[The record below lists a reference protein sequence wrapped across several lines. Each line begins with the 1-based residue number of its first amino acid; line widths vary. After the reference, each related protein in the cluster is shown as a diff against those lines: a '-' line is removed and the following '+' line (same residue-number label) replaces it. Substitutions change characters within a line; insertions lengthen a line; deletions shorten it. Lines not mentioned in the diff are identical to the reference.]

1 MNTTSN
7 RHRAIKFTSYRT
19 MNSST
24 HVFKIGTNNLEEVI
38 RTAAAIIK
46 NGGTVAFPTE
56 TVYGLGADALNP
68 DAVRKIFKAK
78 GRPQDNPLIVHISD
92 IEQLDVI
99 ASDVPG
105 SARDLMDAFWPGPL
119 TMIFKRK
126 DIVPDITTCGLDTVA
141 VRMPDNPLALGLIKE
156 AGTPIA
162 APSANISGRPSPT
175 RAEHVISDLSGRIDA
190 VIDGGAV
197 RVGVESTVLDMTPD
211 IPVLLRPG
219 GVSIDM
225 IREYVSEVLIGY
237 TDRPAGA
244 GEIVRS
250 PGMKYTHYSPETRLV
265 LVMGNSSAVVDKIC
279 ELAREYGHRN
289 IRVGLLVTGETAWA
303 KEMAGYVSSDGVFLL
318 GSRYDASAIASNL
331 FAGLRYLDMEDTDV
345 IIADGSMGID
355 GIGAAVLNRLKKAA
369 DELIEVN

>member
-1 MNTTSN
+1 M
-7 RHRAIKFTSYRT
+7 K
-19 MNSST
+19 SST
-24 HVFKIGTNNLEEVI
+24 QVFKIGTGNLEEVI
-38 RTAAAIIK
+38 KTAAQFIK
-46 NGGTVAFPTE
+46 KGGTVAFPTE

-78 GRPQDNPLIVHISD
+78 GRPLDNPLIVHIAD
-92 IEQLDVI
+92 IEQLGAI

-105 SARDLMDAFWPGPL
+105 SARGLMDAFWPGPL
-119 TMIFKRK
+119 TLIFKRK
-126 DIVPDITTCGLDTVA
+126 DIVPDVTTCGLDTVA
-141 VRMPDNPLALGLIKE
+141 IRMPDNPIALGLIKE

-175 RAEHVISDLSGRIDA
+175 TAEHVIADLSGRIDA

-219 GVSIDM
+219 RVSIDE
-225 IREYVSEVLIGY
+225 IREYVGEVLIGY

-244 GEIVRS
+244 GEAVRS
-250 PGMKYTHYSPETRLV
+250 PGLKYTHYSPETRLV
-265 LVMGNSSAVVDKIC
+265 LVMGNSSAVVDKIS
-279 ELAREYGHRN
+279 ELARECRDRN
-289 IRVGLLVTGETAWA
+289 LRVGLLVTDETAGVE
-303 KEMAGYVSSDGVFLL
+303 EMAECVSADGVFLL
-318 GSRYDASAIASNL
+318 GSRHDASAIASNL
-331 FAGLRYLDMEDTDV
+331 FAGLRYLDMEDVDV
-345 IIADGSMGID
+345 IIADGSMRIA

>member
-1 MNTTSN
+1 MDITT
-7 RHRAIKFTSYRT
+7 RIFRIEGR
-19 MNSST
+19 NSGEIIT
-24 HVFKIGTNNLEEVI
+24 K
-38 RTAAAIIK
+38 AARIIK
-46 NGGTVAFPTE
+46 QGGTVAFPTE

-68 DAVRKIFKAK
+68 DAVRKIFQAK
-78 GRPQDNPLIVHISD
+78 GRPQDNPLIVHIAD
-92 IEQLDVI
+92 QEHLDVVV
-99 ASDVPG
+99 SEVPD
-105 SARDLMDAFWPGPL
+105 SAYNLMDAFWPGPL
-119 TMIFKRK
+119 TMIFNRT
-126 DIVPDITTCGLDTVA
+126 DIVPDVTTCGLDTVA
-141 VRMPDNPLALGLIKE
+141 IRMPDNPIALGLIKE
-156 AGTPIA
+156 ASTPIA

-175 RAEHVISDLSGRIDA
+175 IAEHVISDLSGRIDV

-219 GVSIDM
+219 RVSIDQ
-225 IREYVSEVLIGY
+225 IREYVGEVLIGY

-244 GEIVRS
+244 SEAVRS

-279 ELAREYGHRN
+279 GLARECRN
-289 IRVGLLVTGETAWA
+289 GNIQVGLLVTDETA
-303 KEMAGYVSSDGVFLL
+303 KTDEMDEYVSPDRVFLL

-345 IIADGSMGID
+345 IIADGSIGIA

>member
-1 MNTTSN
+1 
-7 RHRAIKFTSYRT
+7 

-24 HVFKIGTNNLEEVI
+24 HVFKIGTGNLEEVI
-38 RTAAAIIK
+38 RIAGTIIK
-46 NGGTVAFPTE
+46 KGGTVAFPTE

-78 GRPQDNPLIVHISD
+78 GRPLDNPLIVHIAD
-92 IEQLDVI
+92 IDQLDVI
-99 ASDVPG
+99 ASDIPV
-105 SARDLMDAFWPGPL
+105 SARCLMETFWPGPL

-126 DIVPDITTCGLDTVA
+126 DIVPDVTTCDLDTVA
-141 VRMPDNPLALGLIKE
+141 VRMPDNPIALGLIKE

-175 RAEHVISDLSGRIDA
+175 TAEHVISDLSGRIDA

-219 GVSIDM
+219 AVSIDQ
-225 IREYVSEVLIGY
+225 IREYVGEVLIGY

-244 GEIVRS
+244 GEVVRS
-250 PGMKYTHYSPETRLV
+250 PGLKYTHYSPETRLV
-265 LVMGNSSAVVDKIC
+265 LVIGNSSAVVDKIS
-279 ELAREYGHRN
+279 ELARECRDRN
-289 IRVGLLVTGETAWA
+289 IRVGLLVTDETA
-303 KEMAGYVSSDGVFLL
+303 KTDEMAEYVSTDGMFLL

-345 IIADGSMGID
+345 IIADGSIGIA

-369 DELIEVN
+369 DKLIEAN

>member
-1 MNTTSN
+1 
-7 RHRAIKFTSYRT
+7 

-24 HVFKIGTNNLEEVI
+24 QVFKIGTSNPEEVI

-46 NGGTVAFPTE
+46 KGGTVAFPTE

-78 GRPQDNPLIVHISD
+78 GRPLDNPLIVHIAD
-92 IEQLDVI
+92 IEQLDVV
-99 ASDVPG
+99 ASDVPD
-105 SARDLMDAFWPGPL
+105 SAIGLMDTFWPGPL
-119 TMIFKRK
+119 TLIFKRK
-126 DIVPDITTCGLDTVA
+126 DIVPDVTTCGLDTVA
-141 VRMPDNPLALGLIKE
+141 VRMPDNPIALGLIRG

-175 RAEHVISDLSGRIDA
+175 TAEHVISDLSGRIDA

-219 GVSIDM
+219 RVSIDQ
-225 IREYVSEVLIGY
+225 IREYVGDVLIGY
-237 TDRPAGA
+237 TDRQAGA
-244 GEIVRS
+244 GEAVRS
-250 PGMKYTHYSPETRLV
+250 PGQKYTHYSPETRLV
-265 LVMGNSSAVVDKIC
+265 LVMGNSSAVVDKMSR
-279 ELAREYGHRN
+279 LAREYRDRN
-289 IRVGLLVTGETAWA
+289 IRVGLLVTDETAWA
-303 KEMAGYVSSDGVFLL
+303 EEMAEYVSVEGVFLL

-345 IIADGSMGID
+345 IIADGSMGIA

-369 DELIEVN
+369 DELIEAN

>member
-1 MNTTSN
+1 
-7 RHRAIKFTSYRT
+7 

-24 HVFKIGTNNLEEVI
+24 HVFKTGTGNLEEVI
-38 RTAAAIIK
+38 SEAARIIRL
-46 NGGTVAFPTE
+46 GGTVAFPTE

-68 DAVRKIFKAK
+68 DAVSKIFKAK
-78 GRPQDNPLIVHISD
+78 GRPLDNPLIVHIAD
-92 IEQLDVI
+92 IEQLEVI

-105 SARDLMDAFWPGPL
+105 SARNLMDAFWPGPL

-126 DIVPDITTCGLDTVA
+126 DIVPDVITCDLDTVA
-141 VRMPDNPLALGLIKE
+141 VRMPDNPIALELIKE

-175 RAEHVISDLSGRIDA
+175 TAEHVISDLSGRIDV

-219 GVSIDM
+219 GVSIDQ
-225 IREYVSEVLIGY
+225 IREYVGEVFIGY
-237 TDRPAGA
+237 TDRPASA
-244 GEIVRS
+244 GEGEAVRS

-265 LVMGNSSAVVDKIC
+265 LVMGNNSAVVDKIS
-279 ELAREYGHRN
+279 ELAREYRDRN
-289 IRVGLLVTGETAWA
+289 IRVGLLVTDETA
-303 KEMAGYVSSDGVFLL
+303 KTGTMAECVSTDKLFLL
-318 GSRYDASAIASNL
+318 GSRHDASAIASNL
-331 FAGLRYLDMEDTDV
+331 FAGMRYLDMEDIDV
-345 IIADGSMGID
+345 IIADGSIGIA

-369 DELIEVN
+369 DKLIKAN

>member
-1 MNTTSN
+1 
-7 RHRAIKFTSYRT
+7 

-24 HVFKIGTNNLEEVI
+24 HVFKISTGNLEEVI
-38 RTAAAIIK
+38 RTAAPIIK
-46 NGGTVAFPTE
+46 KGGIVAFPTE

-78 GRPQDNPLIVHISD
+78 GRPLDNPLIVHIAD
-92 IEQLDVI
+92 IEQLEVI
-99 ASDVPG
+99 ASDVPD
-105 SARDLMDAFWPGPL
+105 SARSLMDAFWPGPL

-126 DIVPDITTCGLDTVA
+126 DIVPDVTTCGLDTVA
-141 VRMPDNPLALGLIKE
+141 IRMPDNPIALELIKE

-175 RAEHVISDLSGRIDA
+175 TAEHVISDLSGRIDA

-219 GVSIDM
+219 GVSIDQ
-225 IREYVSEVLIGY
+225 IKEYVGEVLIGY
-237 TDRPAGA
+237 TDRPASA
-244 GEIVRS
+244 GEAVRS

-265 LVMGNSSAVVDKIC
+265 LVMGNSSAVVDKIS
-279 ELAREYGHRN
+279 ELAREYRDRN
-289 IRVGLLVTGETAWA
+289 IRVGLLVTDETAKTGA
-303 KEMAGYVSSDGVFLL
+303 MAGYVSAEGVFLL
-318 GSRYDASAIASNL
+318 GSRHDASAIASNL
-331 FAGLRYLDMEDTDV
+331 FAGLRYLDMEDIDV
-345 IIADGSMGID
+345 IIADGSIGIA

-369 DELIEVN
+369 DKLIEVN

>member
-1 MNTTSN
+1 
-7 RHRAIKFTSYRT
+7 

-24 HVFKIGTNNLEEVI
+24 QVFKIGTSNLEEVI

-46 NGGTVAFPTE
+46 NGGIVAFPTE

-68 DAVRKIFKAK
+68 DAVSRIFKAK
-78 GRPQDNPLIVHISD
+78 GRPLDNPLIVHIAD
-92 IEQLDVI
+92 QERLDVV
-99 ASDVPG
+99 ASDVPD
-105 SARDLMDAFWPGPL
+105 SARSLMDAFWPGPL

-126 DIVPDITTCGLDTVA
+126 DIVPDVTTCGLDTVA
-141 VRMPDNPLALGLIKE
+141 TRMPDNPIARELIKE

-175 RAEHVISDLSGRIDA
+175 IAEHVISDLSGRIDA

-219 GVSIDM
+219 GISIDQ
-225 IREYVSEVLIGY
+225 IREYVGEVLVGY

-244 GEIVRS
+244 GEAVRS

-265 LVMGNSSAVVDKIC
+265 LVMGNSSAVVDKIS
-279 ELAREYGHRN
+279 ELAREYLDRN
-289 IRVGLLVTGETAWA
+289 IRVGLLVTDETA
-303 KEMAGYVSSDGVFLL
+303 KTDEMAEYVSPDRVFLL

-345 IIADGSMGID
+345 IIADGSMGIA